1 MDGERKQIVVV
12 DDEPTLAQLFCDGL
26 QSAGFKAKEFDD
38 PEAAMEYVS
47 MNHPKIALVITDWR
61 MPKINGLGLAKA
73 IRQIDDE
80 IKIMLMSAYE
90 LEQDQLKE
98 TEKDDYLKKPI
109 HMAKLIETVKKEL
122 RELPYLK
129 QDSYLQ

>member
-12 DDEPTLAQLFCDGL
+12 DDEPDLAQLFCDGL

-47 MNHPKIALVITDWR
+47 INHPKIALVITDWK
-61 MPKINGLGLAKA
+61 MLKINGFGLAKA

-98 TEKDDYLKKPI
+98 TDKHDYLKKPI